1 MDIQRD
7 KRGAE
12 LILILRGRL
21 DASWAGHVA
30 AALAAAVRDGEHH
43 LRVEMSAVGY
53 VSSAG
58 LRTLLTA
65 HRQAKAIGG
74 SFGVLAP
81 SPAVRDVLG
90 LAGLE
95 QLIAT
100 AEAAAAAPAA
110 TPLAPVPLRVHEGAV
125 ARHELHPVAGARPG
139 GLRVRITGEVGRLRH
154 GTAPEALSPAR
165 FGPGTFALGVGALGT
180 DAADSCGRLGEL
192 LAAGGA
198 AAYQPTDGPGRP
210 DFVVTEGGL
219 EPSGHLLLGLAGEG
233 DFSLLSR
240 FTPRGDRRTVP
251 LTALAAEALELGAAP
266 AVAFVAAV
274 ETAGLVGATLR
285 RSPAA
290 EAGGDERFA
299 FPGVRDWLSFTPERA
314 FRDSTAL
321 LAGVVARPGTA
332 FDPLLRPLGGND
344 LRAHVHAAVFPYRPV
359 RQGAVELAATVREL
373 FDGQG
378 LQAIL
383 HLLADPRGPGGAG
396 DSEFLRGALWCA
408 PAHPA

>member
-7 KRGAE
+7 KRGE
-12 LILILRGRL
+12 QLILVLRGRL

-30 AALAAAVRDGEHH
+30 TALAAAVRDGEHH
-43 LRVEMSAVGY
+43 LRAEMSAVGY

-65 HRQAKAIGG
+65 HRQAKSIGG

-81 SPAVRDVLG
+81 SAAVREVLE

-95 QLIAT
+95 QLITDAPP
-100 AEAAAAAPAA
+100 AAAPAGPRPGRA
-110 TPLAPVPLRVHEGAV
+110 HEGAA
-125 ARHELHPVAGARPG
+125 ARHELHDVPGARAG
-139 GLRVRITGEVGRLRH
+139 GLRVRINGEAGRLWR
-154 GTAPEALSPAR
+154 GSTPEALSPAR
-165 FGPGTFALGVGALGT
+165 FGPGTFALGVGALGP
-180 DAADSCGRLGEL
+180 DAADSRTRLGEL

-219 EPSGHLLLGLAGEG
+219 EPSGHLLLGLTGEG
-233 DFSLLSR
+233 NFGLLSR
-240 FTPRGDRRTVP
+240 FTPLADRRTVS
-251 LTALAAEALELGAAP
+251 LAGLAGEALALGAAP
-266 AVAFVAAV
+266 AVGFVAVV
-274 ETAGLVGATLR
+274 ETAGLVGASLR
-285 RSPAA
+285 QSPAA
-290 EAGGDERFA
+290 ETGPGERFA
-299 FPGVRDWLSFTPERA
+299 FPVVRDWLSFTPERS
-314 FRDSTAL
+314 FRDATAL
-321 LAGVVARPGTA
+321 LAGVVARAGTP
-332 FDPLLRPLGGND
+332 FDPLLRPLGGD
-344 LRAHVHAAVFPYRPV
+344 GLRAHVHAAVFPYRPV

-383 HLLADPRGPGGAG
+383 HLLADPRGPAGAG

>member
-30 AALAAAVRDGEHH
+30 TALAAAVRDGEHH

-81 SPAVRDVLG
+81 SLAVREVLE

-95 QLIAT
+95 QLIA
-100 AEAAAAAPAA
+100 AVAPAAAPAA
-110 TPLAPVPLRVHEGAV
+110 TVPARVHEGTA
-125 ARHELHPVAGARPG
+125 ARHELHPVAGARTG

-192 LAAGGA
+192 LAVGGA

-240 FTPRGDRRTVP
+240 FTPLGDRRTVP
-251 LTALAAEALELGAAP
+251 LAALAAEALELGAAP

-299 FPGVRDWLSFTPERA
+299 FPAVRDWLSFTPERA

-321 LAGVVARPGTA
+321 LAGVVARPGTP

-359 RQGAVELAATVREL
+359 RQGAVELAATVQEL
-373 FDGQG
+373 FEGQG

-396 DSEFLRGALWCA
+396 DSEFLRGVLWCA

>member
-7 KRGAE
+7 KRGE
-12 LILILRGRL
+12 LLILILRGRL
-21 DASWAGHVA
+21 DASWAGHVS
-30 AALAAAVRDGEHH
+30 AALDAAVRDGEHH
-43 LRVEMSAVGY
+43 LRAEMSAVGY

-65 HRQAKAIGG
+65 HRQVKAMGG

-81 SPAVRDVLG
+81 SATVREVLE

-95 QLIAT
+95 QLIS
-100 AEAAAAAPAA
+100 AAAAPAGA
-110 TPLAPVPLRVHEGAV
+110 AGPAPARVHEGAA
-125 ARHELHPVAGARPG
+125 ARHELHGVAGAQAG
-139 GLRVRITGEVGRLRH
+139 GVRVRITGEAGRLRRGA
-154 GTAPEALSPAR
+154 GTEALVPSR
-165 FGPGTFALGVGALGT
+165 FGPGAFALGVGALGT
-180 DAADSCGRLGEL
+180 DAADNRSRLGEL

-210 DFVVTEGGL
+210 DFVVTERGF
-219 EPSGHLLLGLAGEG
+219 EPSGHLLLGLTGEG
-233 DFSLLSR
+233 DFGLLSR
-240 FTPRGDRRTVP
+240 FTPRGDRRSVP
-251 LTALAAEALELGAAP
+251 LAALATEALELGAAP
-266 AVAFVAAV
+266 AVAFIAAV

-290 EAGGDERFA
+290 ESGAEERFA
-299 FPGVRDWLSFTPERA
+299 FPAVRDWLSFTPERS
-314 FRDSTAL
+314 FRESTAL
-321 LAGVVARPGTA
+321 LVGLVARPGTP
-332 FDPLLRPLGGND
+332 FEPLLRPLGGEG

-359 RQGAVELAATVREL
+359 RQGAIELAATVREL

-383 HLLADPRGPGGAG
+383 HLLADPRGAGGAG

>member
-7 KRGAE
+7 KRGGE

-30 AALAAAVRDGEHH
+30 DALTAAIRDGEHH
-43 LRVEMSAVGY
+43 LRTEMSAVGY

-65 HRQAKAIGG
+65 HRQAKSIGG

-81 SPAVRDVLG
+81 SLAVREVLE

-100 AEAAAAAPAA
+100 PAPAAAPAA
-110 TPLAPVPLRVHEGAV
+110 PVAARVHEGAA

-139 GLRVRITGEVGRLRH
+139 GLRVRITGEAGRLLH
-154 GTAPEALSPAR
+154 GATPEALCPTR
-165 FGPGTFALGVGALGT
+165 FGPGTFALGVGALGP
-180 DAADSCGRLGEL
+180 DAADSRSRLGEL

-219 EPSGHLLLGLAGEG
+219 EPSGHLLLGLTGEG
-233 DFSLLSR
+233 DFALLSR
-240 FTPRGDRRTVP
+240 FTPLADRRTVS
-251 LTALAAEALELGAAP
+251 LAGLAGEALALGAAP

-285 RSPAA
+285 QSPAA
-290 EAGGDERFA
+290 GTGADERFA
-299 FPGVRDWLSFTPERA
+299 FPAVRDWLSFTPERS

-321 LAGVVARPGTA
+321 LAGVVARAGTP
-332 FDPLLRPLGGND
+332 FEPLLRPLGGD
-344 LRAHVHAAVFPYRPV
+344 GLRAHVHAAVFPYRPV

-383 HLLADPRGPGGAG
+383 HLLADPRGAGGAG
-396 DSEFLRGALWCA
+396 DSEFLRGALWSA

>member
-1 MDIQRD
+1 MDIQRE
-7 KRGAE
+7 KRGE
-12 LILILRGRL
+12 LLILVLRGRL
-21 DASWAGHVA
+21 DASWAGHVSA
-30 AALAAAVRDGEHH
+30 AVDAAVRDGEHH
-43 LRVEMSAVGY
+43 LRAEMSSVGY

-65 HRQAKAIGG
+65 HRQVKAMGG

-81 SPAVRDVLG
+81 STTVREVLE

-95 QLIAT
+95 QLIS
-100 AEAAAAAPAA
+100 AAAAPEAGSAGAA
-110 TPLAPVPLRVHEGAV
+110 PARVHEGAA
-125 ARHELHPVAGARPG
+125 ARHELHAVPG
-139 GLRVRITGEVGRLRH
+139 VRTGGVRVRIIGEASRLRR
-154 GTAPEALSPAR
+154 GAGPEALSPAR

-180 DAADSCGRLGEL
+180 DAADSRTRLGEL

-210 DFVVTEGGL
+210 DFVVTEGGF
-219 EPSGHLLLGLAGEG
+219 EPSGHLLLGLTGEG
-233 DFSLLSR
+233 DFGLLSR

-251 LTALAAEALELGAAP
+251 LAALAAEALELGAAP
-266 AVAFVAAV
+266 AVAFIAAV

-285 RSPAA
+285 LSPAA
-290 EAGGDERFA
+290 ETGAEERFA
-299 FPGVRDWLSFTPERA
+299 FPAVRDWLSFTPERS
-314 FRDSTAL
+314 FRESTAL
-321 LAGVVARPGTA
+321 LAGVVARPGSP
-332 FDPLLRPLGGND
+332 FDPLLRPLGGEG
-344 LRAHVHAAVFPYRPV
+344 LRAHVHAAVFPYRPI
-359 RQGAVELAATVREL
+359 RQGAIELAATVREL

>member
-7 KRGAE
+7 KRGE
-12 LILILRGRL
+12 LLVLVLRGRL
-21 DASWAGHVA
+21 DASWAGHVST
-30 AALAAAVRDGEHH
+30 ALEAAVRDGEHH
-43 LRVEMSAVGY
+43 LRAEMSAVGY

-74 SFGVLAP
+74 SFGILAP
-81 SPAVRDVLG
+81 SATVREVLE

-95 QLIAT
+95 QLIS
-100 AEAAAAAPAA
+100 AAAAPEAA
-110 TPLAPVPLRVHEGAV
+110 PAGPAPGRVHEGAA

-139 GLRVRITGEVGRLRH
+139 GVRVRISGEAAQLQRGA
-154 GTAPEALSPAR
+154 GALFPAR
-165 FGPGTFALGVGALGT
+165 FGPGTFALGVGALGH
-180 DAADSCGRLGEL
+180 DAADSRGRLGEL

-210 DFVVTEGGL
+210 DFLVTERGL

-233 DFSLLSR
+233 DFNLLSR
-240 FTPRGDRRTVP
+240 FTPLGDRRTVP
-251 LTALAAEALELGAAP
+251 LAALAAEALALGAAP

-290 EAGGDERFA
+290 EAGTEERFT
-299 FPGVRDWLSFTPERA
+299 FPAVRDWLSFTPERS
-314 FRDSTAL
+314 FRESTAL
-321 LAGVVARPGTA
+321 LAGVVARPGTP
-332 FDPLLRPLGGND
+332 FDPLLRPLGGEG

-359 RQGAVELAATVREL
+359 RQGAIELAATVREL